1 MKMDWAA
8 RADSLFRF
16 THKQREDEN
25 LAVLPSSSG
34 AVIG

>member
-1 MKMDWAA
+1 MKKDRAA

-25 LAVLPSSSG
+25 VAVLPPLLRSTG
-34 AVIG
+34 